1 MARITDGSGLEEQ
14 VVRVNRVAKVVK
26 GGKRFSFSAL
36 VVVGD
41 RQGRVGYGLGKARE
55 VPEAIRKGV
64 EGARRTLISVPMVG
78 KTIPHQIESRVGSG
92 KVLMKPAS
100 KGTGVIAGGA
110 MRAVLELAGVHDIL
124 TKSLGS
130 NNPINVIQAT
140 IEGLKRLRTAE
151 TVAATR
157 GKSVDEI
164 FGRRPAP
171 AQMPEAGAQEP
182 PGSAPPGQ
190 AEEVSAPVPEEQPR
204 EAVGS

>member
-41 RQGRVGYGLGKARE
+41 RQGRVGYGMGKARE

-64 EGARRTLISVPMVG
+64 EDARRSLVTVPMVG
-78 KTIPHQIESRVGSG
+78 RTIPHPITSRAGSG
-92 KVLMKPAS
+92 KVLMKPAM

-130 NNPINVIQAT
+130 NNPINVIAAT
-140 IEGLKRLRTAE
+140 VQGLRQLRTVEDVAASRGKTVDEILGRTPNGE
-151 TVAATR
+151 TVAT
-157 GKSVDEI
+157 
-164 FGRRPAP
+164 
-171 AQMPEAGAQEP
+171 
-182 PGSAPPGQ
+182 
-190 AEEVSAPVPEEQPR
+190 
-204 EAVGS
+204 

>member
-1 MARITDGSGLEEQ
+1 VARITDGSGLEEQ

-64 EGARRTLISVPMVG
+64 ESARRALVTVPMVG
-78 KTIPHQIESRVGSG
+78 RTIPHPVISHVGAG

-124 TKSLGS
+124 TKSLGT

-140 IEGLKRLRTAE
+140 VDGLRRLRTADQ
-151 TVAATR
+151 VAKQR
-157 GKSVDEI
+157 GKTTSEL
-164 FGRRPAP
+164 FGKEENAAAAP
-171 AQMPEAGAQEP
+171 A
-182 PGSAPPGQ
+182 
-190 AEEVSAPVPEEQPR
+190 EEQPSQTPATTASMEGSN
-204 EAVGS
+204 EAVAS